1 MTLATIMKLAMRQL
15 DEPDVD
21 LGEHEELFRHYANM
35 GYRIA
40 LKQYFQPRLKMEL
53 ESDWMGDVMLGDERI
68 GRIVEVRD
76 KMGRCMPF
84 VMNTDGQTLHVGAA
98 CQKVMVLCEYDYPL
112 MKDGLDSPM
121 MPEYAQPA
129 LADYICYR
137 HLSSGSLAKQSRAE
151 FFRNSFYEQMRA
163 MRPQAD
169 GSVKEM
175 KNLYAATR

>member
-40 LKQYFQPRLKMEL
+40 LKQYLKPRLTIET
-53 ESDWMGDVMLGDERI
+53 ESDAYGDVRFDDAKI
-68 GRIVEVRD
+68 GRIIEVRD
-76 KMGRCMPF
+76 TMGRRMPF
-84 VMNTDGQTLHVGAA
+84 VMDADGETLHVGAGW
-98 CQKVMVLCEYDYPL
+98 QTLRVLCEYDYPL
-112 MKDGLDSPM
+112 MKDGLDSPLL
-121 MPEYAQPA
+121 PEYAQPA

-137 HLSSGSLAKQSRAE
+137 QLSSGSLAKQSRAE
-151 FFRNSFYEQMRA
+151 FFKSSFYEQMHA
-163 MRPQAD
+163 IRPMAD
-169 GSVKEM
+169 GSVKEL